1 MNVCDKTKEK
11 EGSKSQSR
19 SKSKSWSWRQAEIER
34 QSFLLSVQPAARL
47 GGALSLTQTKR

>member
-19 SKSKSWSWRQAEIER
+19 SKSWSWSWKQAEIER
-34 QSFLLSVQPAARL
+34 QSFLLSVQTAARL